1 MSNKVLE
8 ELYDGNIRPAEWDL
22 PREREYQRLKDG
34 FSEHWQTFF
43 KSIPKE
49 SKKKFFGME
58 DEMNHIQYLRLRSAF
73 VDGFRMGVTFILEST
88 K

>member
-49 SKKKFFGME
+49 SKKEVF
-58 DEMNHIQYLRLRSAF
+58 
-73 VDGFRMGVTFILEST
+73 
-88 K
+88 